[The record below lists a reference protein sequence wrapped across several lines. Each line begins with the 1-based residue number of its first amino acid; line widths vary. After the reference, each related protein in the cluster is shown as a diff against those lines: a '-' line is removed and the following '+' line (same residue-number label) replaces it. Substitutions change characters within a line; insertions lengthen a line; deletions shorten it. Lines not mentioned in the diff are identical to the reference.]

1 MTGVIALQGGGP
13 FTANDDLDARLLAE
27 VGAIGADGADGAGR
41 RVVVLPTA
49 DAFEH
54 PERLVTAA
62 IGWAERLGVEVEA
75 LMVLRRG
82 EAMDDGAAEVVR
94 AARAVYL
101 VGDQPLHLRSVLKDT
116 PLWHAIVDVLAAG
129 GLVVG
134 VGACASALCD
144 PMVDPRGGAF
154 TLGLGMVT
162 GLGVVT
168 PSRAGR
174 PNGCSAPCAWPT
186 PPSPACRRAAPSCVG
201 TRRGRR
207 WATSTCTASSPEGT
221 PAGEAVISSR

>member
-1 MTGVIALQGGGP
+1 MTGTIALQGGGP
-13 FTANDDLDARLLAE
+13 FTANDDLDARLLAG
-27 VGAIGADGADGAGR
+27 VAGPTAGG

-54 PERLVTAA
+54 PERQVAA
-62 IGWAERLGVEVEA
+62 AMSWGERLSVEVEA

-82 EAMDDGAAEVVR
+82 EAMEPGAADVVR

-116 PLWHAIVDVLAAG
+116 PVWAAVGEVLAAG

-134 VGACASALCD
+134 VGASASCLCD

-154 TLGLGMVT
+154 TLGLGLVT
-162 GLGVVT
+162 GVT
-168 PSRAGR
+168 LV
-174 PNGCSAPCAWPT
+174 
-186 PPSPACRRAAPSCVG
+186 PAVETWSGERLHRTLSMA
-201 TRRGRR
+201 
-207 WATSTCTASSPEGT
+207 ATSQIVVACVPTGAALVRSGVAWERV
-221 PAGEAVISSR
+221 GEVDVRGELA